1 MSALLHVEEAKQ
13 LEAAKDSEAKTKAAM
28 VELGKMIS
36 GSAAAAPA
44 LLRSAK
50 NSLDDKQLELDD
62 LRATHAAL
70 KIEADTYKVGQRNA
84 SNGISWLASV
94 RF

>member
-1 MSALLHVEEAKQ
+1 MSTPLHVDEAKQ
-13 LEAAKDSEAKTKAAM
+13 LEASRDSEAKTKAAM

-50 NSLDDKQLELDD
+50 KSLDDKQLELDD
-62 LRATHAAL
+62 LRATHDAL
-70 KIEADTYKVGQRNA
+70 KIEAATYKVRQRNA
-84 SNGISWLASV
+84 STGLSWLDSLI
-94 RF
+94 F